1 VIQPFNKVK
10 LKGNKMKK
18 VIKGTTLSALVILG
32 VISMG
37 QIKTYADDP
46 TNPTDGA
53 SMHSIGTITYVTDS
67 DITNP
72 IDPTDPD
79 PTDPITPTD
88 PGDHE
93 NPTPGP
99 LSIDYVSNLRFGS
112 QKTTGADTTYYA
124 DLDHVKDST
133 GTDKNLPNFVQVT
146 DKRGSNAGWH
156 LTVTQ
161 DEQFKSGTEEL
172 TGASLT
178 LDHATLSTP
187 DGGVAPTANQA
198 ITLKPGTASDVVDS
212 KSDQGTGTWLDRFG
226 TDEAEGKTSV
236 SLFVPGKTKKVQ
248 GEYKTSLT
256 WTLTDS
262 PA

>member
-1 VIQPFNKVK
+1 
-10 LKGNKMKK
+10 MKK
-18 VIKGTTLSALVILG
+18 AVKMTSLSALLILG
-32 VISMG
+32 IISMG
-37 QIKTYADDP
+37 QSKSLAA
-46 TNPTDGA
+46 TDGA
-53 SMHSIGTITYVTDS
+53 SMSSIGTITYVADTDPT
-67 DITNP
+67 DP

-79 PTDPITPTD
+79 PTNPIDPTD

-99 LSIDYVSNLRFGS
+99 LSIDYVSNLRFGE
-112 QKTTGADTTYYA
+112 QKTTGADKTYYA
-124 DLDHVKDST
+124 ELDHVKDSA
-133 GTDKNLPNFVQVT
+133 GVAQDLPNFVQVT

-161 DEQFKSGTEEL
+161 KEQFKSGNDEL

-178 LDHATLSTP
+178 LDHAVMSTP
-187 DGGVAPTANQA
+187 DGGDAPTANQA
-198 ITLKPGTASDVVDS
+198 ITLDPGVASDVEDA
-212 KSDQGTGTWLDRFG
+212 KADQGTGTWLDRFG
-226 TDEAEGKTSV
+226 SDEAEAKTSV